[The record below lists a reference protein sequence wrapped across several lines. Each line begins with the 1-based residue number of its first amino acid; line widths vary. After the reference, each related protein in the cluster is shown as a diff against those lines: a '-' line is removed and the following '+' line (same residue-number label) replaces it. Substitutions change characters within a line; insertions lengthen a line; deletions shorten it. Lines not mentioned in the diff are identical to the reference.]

1 MCLDAELLPWNARGD
16 ALVRRQ
22 FASVGAAAR
31 ASLDATRTVLE
42 ATGDRVDVTD
52 LRATVARR
60 VAAADRFT
68 DVYRS
73 YCWPVA
79 GVADLRLAPFPVLA
93 AEGQV
98 LIGR

>member
-52 LRATVARR
+52 LRATVAHR

-73 YCWPVA
+73 YGRGRGHGRQA
-79 GVADLRLAPFPVLA
+79 TAAHLARPW
-93 AEGQV
+93 
-98 LIGR
+98 